1 MAREGILKRFRRRR
15 AIPLTGVQKLALALV
30 LVGVIS
36 ALGIVGLLA
45 FRQSQIKFYMD
56 VPATIT
62 ELDEHCDVTG
72 KLQAGTGETITSMD
86 CDAAGN
92 LLSNNSGQAFKV
104 VRAGTVTLSYQA
116 SGLEQKVKLPTS
128 AFDPEKLAPG
138 GKVMIYVNPNR
149 LNDVKTDITWGDLV
163 RSLLFMTGSIVLAL
177 LGLILYRMAAPVP
190 VQRKSRRQA
199 RRAPSLGDGDEDED
213 NDDDLYEDDEAEEGE
228 PPLRAF
234 DEDEDIFEPM
244 PPRPPPRKRVG
255 M

>member
-1 MAREGILKRFRRRR
+1 M
-15 AIPLTGVQKLALALV
+15 PLTGVQKLALVLV
-30 LVGVIS
+30 LVGVVS

-45 FRQSQIKFYMD
+45 FRQSQIKFFMD

-92 LLSNNSGQAFKV
+92 LLNNNSGQTFKV

-128 AFDPEKLAPG
+128 AFDPEKLAQG

-190 VQRKSRRQA
+190 IAPRKSRRSV
-199 RRAPSLGDGDEDED
+199 RRAPSLGDGEEDED
-213 NDDDLYEDDEAEEGE
+213 DDDDVYEDDEAEQGE
-228 PPLRAF
+228 PSLRAF
-234 DEDEDIFEPM
+234 DEDEDLFEPM